1 MYRATENLHHG
12 DTANREAVVDA
23 VRFSA
28 GVAVAA
34 IVLMA
39 VAEVWIGTCG
49 ASTFDALACGTP
61 QTTLL
66 ALGAPLVLLAGG
78 LRAFHKVFQV
88 RRDHGVAWPW
98 QGAGLSLMLAM
109 LVVLTMSLPPIAG
122 TVLGG

>member
-1 MYRATENLHHG
+1 
-12 DTANREAVVDA
+12 
-23 VRFSA
+23 
-28 GVAVAA
+28 
-34 IVLMA
+34 MA

-66 ALGAPLVLLAGG
+66 ALGAPLILLAGG
-78 LRAFHKVFQV
+78 LRAFHKTFQV
-88 RRDHGVAWPW
+88 RRDHGIAWPW